1 MSRRKSRRAR
11 IHFCRAKQFPF
22 ATGTSLFADCY
33 RQVRNALF
41 GQFGNNFTGRRIN
54 QYNAVIYYDIFIG
67 LDCRHLYHDRLRHR
81 MELHAFRYARADTVL
96 NCWRRRVHALAHDR
110 AVDRLPLNRREL
122 HRLTDDH
129 RGLRAGRTRT
139 DKQSGPDNGM
149 AKMCHKFLLS
159 LRNKLENAE
168 GFLRAIPARSS
179 PVPLQRKGGTYVV
192 PVLINK
198 AITLDFV
205 VDGGAADVSIPADV
219 VMTLVRTGTL
229 RESDFIG
236 TQTYKLA
243 DGSTVPSTTFRIRSL
258 TTNKIEIENVRAS
271 IAPPWANVAFIQGAV
286 GHVRN

>member
-1 MSRRKSRRAR
+1 M
-11 IHFCRAKQFPF
+11 I
-22 ATGTSLFADCY
+22 
-33 RQVRNALF
+33 
-41 GQFGNNFTGRRIN
+41 
-54 QYNAVIYYDIFIG
+54 
-67 LDCRHLYHDRLRHR
+67 
-81 MELHAFRYARADTVL
+81 TVV
-96 NCWRRRVHALAHDR
+96 CAPAALAPTSK
-110 AVDRLPLNRREL
+110 AVPITAWRKCVISSSSHFGTN
-122 HRLTDDH
+122 
-129 RGLRAGRTRT
+129 LRTPGR
-139 DKQSGPDNGM
+139 
-149 AKMCHKFLLS
+149 
-159 LRNKLENAE
+159 AE

-229 RESDFIG
+229 QESDFIG

-271 IAPPWANVAFIQGAV
+271 IAPPWANVA
-286 GHVRN
+286 